1 MLGVYF
7 SINIRQGW
15 LPPDSGVKVWER
27 WKSTYFI
34 FLYLSW
40 CLSILPWASISDLAA
55 AAAAVLLLWKIKE
68 KLNKHMKTS
77 TVTLSVWHLMV
88 WTSVSLPEI
97 ISDNCFSNYSL
108 DIPTSWVLHHKQHE
122 WKTFLCKGMAHG
134 ITGYWW
140 NIVFQVKSCWHWY
153 YDLFSLQFYEATNGE
168 SYFLLMKLLED
179 ETEKLF

>member
-1 MLGVYF
+1 MLFWKVLQKVPCYSYKYGAKYYWLVKPIYILKWLIYTLILGVYF

-15 LPPDSGVKVWER
+15 LPPDSGVEVWER
-27 WKSTYFI
+27 WKNTYFI

-40 CLSILPWASISDLAA
+40 CLTFLPWASISDLAA

-77 TVTLSVWHLMV
+77 TVTLSVWHLMA

-108 DIPTSWVLHHKQHE
+108 DIPTCWVLHHKQHE
-122 WKTFLCKGMAHG
+122 WKTFLCKGVAHG
-134 ITGYWW
+134 ITGYW
-140 NIVFQVKSCWHWY
+140 
-153 YDLFSLQFYEATNGE
+153 
-168 SYFLLMKLLED
+168 
-179 ETEKLF
+179 